1 MTERRKFVE
10 YQPEADTDSIERFD
24 TNLRLLRNAG
34 DISSAFQNYID
45 VELKLNDPD
54 AAAAIVS
61 ELRSLEIIPAYDAV
75 TDTDEELLSV
85 TESYRLA
92 IFKAVL
98 PLYQANRTTNE
109 LGGWLPFALEAV
121 APHDSRH
128 SKDICDY
135 IGDNTT
141 CAYGQCPIK
150 IIANDVEQLLE
161 QPNFNEYSYLWD
173 NEKAYRTT
181 NLLFERVIARGFIA
195 KDNEKRLSHLYRSS
209 YDEYFSANR

>member
-10 YQPEADTDSIERFD
+10 YQPEADTESLERFD

-34 DISSAFQNYID
+34 DLSSAFQNYID
-45 VELKLNDPD
+45 DELKLNDPD
-54 AAAAIVS
+54 AAAAIVN
-61 ELRSLEIIPAYDAV
+61 ELRTLEIIPTYDAV
-75 TDTDEELLSV
+75 TDSDEELLSV

-92 IFKAVL
+92 IFKAIL

-109 LGGWLPFALEAV
+109 LGGWLPSALETV
-121 APHDSRH
+121 VPYDSRH

-135 IGDNTT
+135 VGDDTS

-150 IIANDVEQLLE
+150 IIAKDVEQLLE
-161 QPNFNEYSYLWD
+161 QPDFNEYSYLWD
-173 NEKAYRTT
+173 NRKTYRTT
-181 NLLFERVIARGFIA
+181 NLLFERAVARGFIA
-195 KDNEKRLSHLYRSS
+195 KDREKRLSHSYQNA